1 MGRNECTVHSKQ
13 EGEDNMKIT
22 KENAKHL
29 YEVCGEIHI
38 PMALKGYSNIRLI
51 EVEANNRAQASSMVK
66 KLGYEV
72 CSVNMVG

>member
-1 MGRNECTVHSKQ
+1 MR
-13 EGEDNMKIT
+13 IT

-29 YEVCGEIHI
+29 YEVCAVFSAPSHHDPID
-38 PMALKGYSNIRLI
+38 RLI

>member
-1 MGRNECTVHSKQ
+1 MR
-13 EGEDNMKIT
+13 IT

-66 KLGYEV
+66 KLGY
-72 CSVNMVG
+72 